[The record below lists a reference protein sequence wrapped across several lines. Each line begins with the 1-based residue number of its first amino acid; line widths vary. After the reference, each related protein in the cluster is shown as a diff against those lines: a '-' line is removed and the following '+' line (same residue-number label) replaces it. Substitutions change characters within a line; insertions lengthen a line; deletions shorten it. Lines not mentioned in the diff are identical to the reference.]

1 MTTVLEMFEIHLRSG
16 QKIFRDSTVQAL
28 VNECRNLKMAAGDS
42 ELQTRALDITGHT
55 SDLSE
60 ALDEF
65 ENVKEAVGELFDTN
79 QALAILNRRLKLTLD
94 YANQTIGIIE
104 RDAALLITPKGR
116 QWIEKFREQY
126 GKLDNTISQSNSIVS
141 RG

>member
-42 ELQTRALDITGHT
+42 ELQTRALEITGHT
-55 SDLSE
+55 SDLDE

-65 ENVKEAVGELFDTN
+65 EKVKEAVGELFDDN
-79 QALAILNRRLKLTLD
+79 QALAILNRRMRLTLD
-94 YANQTIGIIE
+94 FAAKAIDIVE
-104 RDAALLITPKGR
+104 RDASMFITPKAR
-116 QWIEKFREQY
+116 KWIEQFREQY
-126 GKLDNTISQSNSIVS
+126 GKLDNTIVQSSLIVS
-141 RG
+141 GR